1 MAFIYKKV
9 KRRKRSNYIKQQLF
23 NANNVIRMI
32 QDIIEEIKKIN
43 QMIDQASTKDDDFLM
58 KQYQYKRDKLMNEL
72 EEELLKLNDFDNWK
86 AWKK

>member
-1 MAFIYKKV
+1 MV
-9 KRRKRSNYIKQQLF
+9 
-23 NANNVIRMI
+23 
-32 QDIIEEIKKIN
+32 QDIIEEIKKVN
-43 QMIDQASTKDDDFLM
+43 QMIDLESTKDDVFLM